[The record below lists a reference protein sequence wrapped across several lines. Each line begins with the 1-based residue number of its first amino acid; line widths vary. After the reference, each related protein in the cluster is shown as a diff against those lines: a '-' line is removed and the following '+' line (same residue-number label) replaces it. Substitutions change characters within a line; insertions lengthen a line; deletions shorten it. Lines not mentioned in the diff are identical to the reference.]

1 MGCCRRLAFVIAR
14 GDGLFFKPESK
25 MKLPTVPDLTPAD
38 VRAAVFRLFPNVM
51 PPDPHAKLVAK
62 MLRLSEPRYEADLRK
77 LMKANRP

>member
-1 MGCCRRLAFVIAR
+1 MKIPIV
-14 GDGLFFKPESK
+14 PE
-25 MKLPTVPDLTPAD
+25 LIPAD